1 MIIQMRSVGDIRI
14 LDFSGKITLGEGTMS
29 LRKAVRNVLENGT
42 KNVILN
48 LKEVNYIDS
57 SGLGELM
64 RTYSS
69 VNETGGRLK
78 LLHITRRIR
87 DLLEVAKLASFFDI
101 YDDEKAAIASCNAPV
116 EPSQSIGS
124 K

>member
-48 LKEVNYIDS
+48 LQEVNYIDS

-64 RTYSS
+64 RTNSS
-69 VNETGGRLK
+69 VNETGGRLM
-78 LLHITRRIR
+78 LLHTTKRIR
-87 DLLEVAKLASFFDI
+87 ELLEVAKLANFFDI
-101 YDDEKAAIASCNAPV
+101 YDDEKAAIASCSASL
-116 EPSQSIGS
+116 EPSKSIGS
-124 K
+124 

>member
-14 LDFSGKITLGEGTMS
+14 LDLSGKITLGEGTMS

-42 KNVILN
+42 KDVILN
-48 LKEVNYIDS
+48 LREVNYIDS

-69 VNETGGRLK
+69 VNENGGRLK
-78 LLHITRRIR
+78 LLHITKRIGE
-87 DLLEVAKLASFFDI
+87 LLEVAKLVSFFDS
-101 YDDEKAAIASCNAPV
+101 YNDEKAAIESCNASL
-116 EPSQSIGS
+116 EPSKSIGS
-124 K
+124 

>member
-14 LDFSGKITLGEGTMS
+14 LDLSGKITLGEGTLS

-42 KNVILN
+42 KDVILN
-48 LKEVNYIDS
+48 LREVNYIDS

-78 LLHITRRIR
+78 VLHITKRIGE
-87 DLLEVAKLASFFDI
+87 LLEVAKLASFFDI
-101 YDDEKAAIASCNAPV
+101 YDDEKAAIESCTASL
-116 EPSQSIGS
+116 EHSKSIGS
-124 K
+124 